1 MRVLVNK
8 KIVYLALILGFVGLS
23 QVRASETLDRILV
36 VVNDQIITESDLD
49 RVLQPILSRM
59 KATVDEDTFKRQSN
73 EARSAFLKQLIDDR
87 LIISEAHATDT
98 TVDETEVDE
107 MMDDMRSKFPSDDVF
122 ENVLQQQ
129 GLTRKKLRER
139 FSDDIIKRRIIDFKV
154 RARVAVSPG
163 EIKDFYD
170 EHKDEFL
177 SPPEVRVR
185 QILIRAGD
193 TRSDEDAKEVAS
205 SLYDRLAAGEDM
217 TALATQYSEGS
228 ENDVGGDMGWIKEGQ
243 YMQNLDKAIFA
254 LQLDEIS
261 APIQTR
267 LGYHIFRVEQQK
279 ERVVLSLSEIRN
291 RIEGMLYKEKTAE
304 LLKSWLKEL
313 REDAYI
319 SYRG

>member
-1 MRVLVNK
+1 MNK
-8 KIVYLALILGFVGLS
+8 KIICLALMLGFMGMH
-23 QVRASETLDRILV
+23 QVQASETLDRILV

-59 KATVDEDTFKRQSN
+59 KATVDEATFKRQSN
-73 EARSAFLKQLIDDR
+73 EARSAFLKQLVDDR

-98 TVDETEVDE
+98 EVDEAEVDE
-107 MMDDMRSKFPSDDVF
+107 MMDDMRSKFPTDEVF
-122 ENVLQQQ
+122 ESVLQQQ

-139 FSDDIIKRRIIDFKV
+139 FGDDIIKRRIIDFKV

-170 EHKDEFL
+170 GHKNEFL

-185 QILIRAGD
+185 QILTRAGD
-193 TRSDEDAKEVAS
+193 TRSDEEAEEVAL

-217 TALATQYSEGS
+217 AELATQYSEGS
-228 ENDVGGDMGWIKEGQ
+228 EKDAGGDMGWVKQGQ
-243 YMQNLDKAIFA
+243 YMQNLDKAIFG
-254 LQLDEIS
+254 LKINEIS
-261 APIQTR
+261 TPIKTR
-267 LGYHIFRVEQQK
+267 LGYHVFRVEKQK

-291 RIEGMLYKEKTAE
+291 RIEGMLYKKKTSA